1 MKSVESLK
9 FLNKIERNGIL
20 NMFTMKA
27 EATRNKTIKQYNTKG
42 HYKTK
47 SIIRRIIFGVVYVHT
62 IHLVLYFNSGRQTMF
77 P

>member
-1 MKSVESLK
+1 
-9 FLNKIERNGIL
+9 
-20 NMFTMKA
+20 MKA
-27 EATRNKTIKQYNTKG
+27 EATKNKTIKQYNTKG

-47 SIIRRIIFGVVYVHT
+47 SIIRRIIFGVVYVHM

>member
-1 MKSVESLK
+1 
-9 FLNKIERNGIL
+9 
-20 NMFTMKA
+20 MKA
-27 EATRNKTIKQYNTKG
+27 EATKNKTIKQYNRKG

-47 SIIRRIIFGVVYVHT
+47 SIIRRIIFGIVYVHM

>member
-1 MKSVESLK
+1 MKSVKSLK
-9 FLNKIERNGIL
+9 FLNKNGIL

-27 EATRNKTIKQYNTKG
+27 EATKNKTIKQYNTKG

-47 SIIRRIIFGVVYVHT
+47 SIIRRIIFGVVYVHM